1 MKVFIILPARLNS
14 SRLHNKLIRK
24 IGDKTLIEHMI
35 ISAKKIK
42 NSKIIVSTDSSV
54 IHDYAIKNNVDS
66 LLSNKKFNNGT
77 ERSCF
82 TAKKFNA
89 KHNDIII
96 NLQAD
101 EFNITL

>member
-42 NSKIIVSTDSSV
+42 NAKIIVSTDSM
-54 IHDYAIKNNVDS
+54 IIQDYAIKNNVDS

-77 ERSCF
+77 ERDH
-82 TAKKFNA
+82 ALLQK
-89 KHNDIII
+89 
-96 NLQAD
+96 NLMQ
-101 EFNITL
+101 NIMILLSTFKQMNLI